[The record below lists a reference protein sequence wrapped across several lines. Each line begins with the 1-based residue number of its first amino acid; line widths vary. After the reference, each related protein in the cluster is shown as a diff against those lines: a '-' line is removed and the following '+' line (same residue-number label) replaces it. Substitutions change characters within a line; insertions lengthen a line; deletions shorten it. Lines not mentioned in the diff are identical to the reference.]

1 LCKIK
6 YTFKDDKGN
15 ITGVNL
21 DRYKQ
26 DVLNNTNK
34 YMIYAVA
41 KGYNSLDKALSM
53 SLDEIYEAF
62 EALMILE
69 KDRGI

>member
-1 LCKIK
+1 
-6 YTFKDDKGN
+6 
-15 ITGVNL
+15 
-21 DRYKQ
+21 
-26 DVLNNTNK
+26 
-34 YMIYAVA
+34 MIYAVA